1 MKPIKITMHSK
12 NISLEK
18 AWDLITDIEKFPQR
32 VKYVKKVKVFGTGVG
47 SEWDDITTI
56 LWIPMRMRH
65 TVKSFDKNKEYSFII
80 RFLSNGYMEQK
91 YAISQ
96 KDGKSTIQ
104 ALVTYDLGNKLLNIT
119 LGSILKKRLENMLVS
134 SFQKT
139 GGTVYTENEI

>member
-1 MKPIKITMHSK
+1 MHSK

-32 VKYVKKVKVFGTGVG
+32 VKYVKKVKAFGTGVG

-96 KDGKSTIQ
+96 KEGKAIIQ
-104 ALVTYDLGNKLLNIT
+104 ALVTYDLGNKLLNMT

-134 SFQKT
+134 SFQKL
-139 GGTVYTENEI
+139 GAEVYLQ

>member
-1 MKPIKITMHSK
+1 MHSK

-32 VKYVKKVKVFGTGVG
+32 VKYVKKVRVFGTGVG

-80 RFLSNGYMEQK
+80 RFLSNGHMEQK

-96 KDGKSTIQ
+96 KDGKSIIQ
-104 ALVTYDLGNKLLNIT
+104 ALVTYDLGNKLLNMT

-139 GGTVYTENEI
+139 GGEVYLQ

>member
-1 MKPIKITMHSK
+1 MHSK

-47 SEWDDITTI
+47 SKWDDITTI

-80 RFLSNGYMEQK
+80 RFPSNGQMEQK
-91 YAISQ
+91 YTISQ
-96 KDGKSTIQ
+96 KDGESIIQ
-104 ALVTYDLGNKLLNIT
+104 ALVTYDLGNKLLNMT

-139 GGTVYTENEI
+139 GGEVQIQK